1 MQTPVVA
8 RSAVSSPFLSALFL
22 VLTGVCAALHIWKVP
37 PALPAMQRELGLDLV
52 QSGFL
57 LSSVQMAGMLMG
69 LLIGMVSER
78 IGLRRCIL
86 IGLGILSLMS
96 LAAPFFQHSGL
107 ILLSRAIEGCGFLMV
122 VLPVPALIKRMTDA
136 AMLSRIMGLWGCYM
150 PAGAVLM
157 LWGGAAWLSVGTWRE
172 LWLALSVLTALVLA
186 LTLWLVPRDPARS
199 PTKEGM
205 RPGSDSLSDLV
216 RATLRSGRVWLVALS
231 FGVYAA
237 QWAAV
242 VGFMPTIYN
251 QANIS
256 VATAGLLTALIA
268 GGNVIGNLGAGRLLH
283 RGLLPHRLLQI
294 GFVCMMAA
302 ATVAFGLAQT
312 IHVQFVAILLFS
324 ITGGLIPA
332 TLFFL
337 AVTVAPSPQTTSS
350 SVGWVQQCSSMGQ
363 FVGPPVVAWAVHVLG
378 GWQWAW
384 VATSAFA
391 LAGLLMTVWLA
402 RGLARH

>member
-1 MQTPVVA
+1 M
-8 RSAVSSPFLSALFL
+8 FL

-57 LSSVQMAGMLMG
+57 LSSVQMAGMLLG
-69 LLIGMVSER
+69 LLIGLVSER
-78 IGLRRCIL
+78 VGLRRCIL
-86 IGLGILSLMS
+86 IGLGILSLTS
-96 LAAPFFQHSGL
+96 LAAPFFDHGSL
-107 ILLSRAIEGCGFLMV
+107 ILLSRAVEGCGFLMV
-122 VLPVPALIKRMTDA
+122 VLPVPALIKRTTDA

-157 LWGGAAWLSVGTWRE
+157 LWAGAAWLSAGSWRV
-172 LWLALSVLTALVLA
+172 LWLALAALTFTILL
-186 LTLWLVPRDPARS
+186 LTLWLVPRDPARAVPVS
-199 PTKEGM
+199 AA
-205 RPGSDSLSDLV
+205 RPVLALLL
-216 RATLRSGRVWLVALS
+216 RETLGSGRVWLVALS

-251 QANIS
+251 QADIS
-256 VATAGLLTALIA
+256 VAVAGLLTAVIA

-283 RGLLPHRLLQI
+283 AGMAAHRLLQI
-294 GFVCMMAA
+294 GFLSMMGAA
-302 ATVAFGLAQT
+302 VAAFGLTQDIT
-312 IHVQFVAILLFS
+312 VQFVAVLLFS

-350 SVGWVQQCSSMGQ
+350 SVGWVQQCSSLGQ
-363 FVGPPVVAWAVHVLG
+363 FLGPPVVAWTVKMLG

-384 VATSAFA
+384 VATAGFA
-391 LAGLLMTVWLA
+391 IAGLLMSLRLA
-402 RGLARH
+402 RPRPAKSV